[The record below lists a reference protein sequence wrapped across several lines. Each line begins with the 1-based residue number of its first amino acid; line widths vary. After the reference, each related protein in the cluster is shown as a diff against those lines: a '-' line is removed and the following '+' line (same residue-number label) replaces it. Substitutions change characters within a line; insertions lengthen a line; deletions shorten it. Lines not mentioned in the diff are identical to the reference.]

1 MMEVAMTSA
10 KPARIDDVRV
20 LRLTVQE
27 LTPEAFAP
35 YGEVSEPRSSFRLDF
50 SSQPASF
57 CHVRIEYRP
66 LHLLFFARH
75 LYTTQSYVP
84 LGGSESVLVV
94 APPSDL
100 LDTEAVP
107 DLARAAAFRLTGGC
121 AVNLHRGTWHRTPM
135 PLGEFGDFMVL
146 DRDGTLDDL
155 DLVDL
160 CHNLGVTIEIDL

>member
-20 LRLTVQE
+20 LRLTVQD
-27 LTPEAFAP
+27 LTPEAFEP
-35 YGEVSEPRSSFRLDF
+35 YGEVSRPATGFRLDF
-50 SSQPASF
+50 SNQAASF
-57 CHVRIEYRP
+57 SHVRMEHRP

-75 LYTTQSYVP
+75 LYSTQAYVP
-84 LGGSESVLVV
+84 LGGAHSVLVV

-100 LDTEAVP
+100 LDAEAVP
-107 DLARAAAFRLTGGC
+107 DLTRAAAFRLDGTM
-121 AVNLHRGTWHRTPM
+121 AINLHRGTWHRTPM
-135 PLGEFGDFMVL
+135 PVGPAADFMVL

-160 CHNLGVTIEIDL
+160 AQNLGVRIEIEV